1 MIVCLA
7 YHIMFISF
15 FFAKK
20 YIKRGAKKQMEK
32 EKISMKGG
40 KYPQDFQEKL
50 MTLSLNADIMSSMV
64 LKNKKVAEEIINI
77 VQNAINKGQKKKAKV
92 HLELIR
98 VQHSI
103 RNWNG
108 GRSIVIDFIAYCP
121 EENKI
126 YIIEPQC
133 YWQKNIYC
141 RNRYYGSMVDADSL
155 QVGQD
160 FSEMPKRC
168 MIVLTEKDFNSKDP
182 MIQHIKKVDL
192 MSGNT
197 VESGEEEIIVNLVAE
212 TDNSEL
218 GQFIRDWT
226 NPNPDDI
233 KNPVFAEALR
243 YYKFNPKGVDKMY
256 SMLEEA
262 RRESDIKYISG
273 LLNYGLSVEKIA
285 KDFELDEAYVKEIKS
300 EIDSK
305 KESS

>member
-1 MIVCLA
+1 
-7 YHIMFISF
+7 
-15 FFAKK
+15 
-20 YIKRGAKKQMEK
+20 MEK

-64 LKNKKVAEEIINI
+64 LKKEEVAEEIINI
-77 VQNAINKGQKKKAKV
+77 VRDAINKGKKKKAKV
-92 HLELIR
+92 HLELIK
-98 VQHSI
+98 VQYSVK
-103 RNWNG
+103 NWNG
-108 GRSIVIDFIAYCP
+108 GRNIVIDFIAYCP
-121 EENKI
+121 EENTI

-133 YWQKNIYC
+133 YWQKNIYY
-141 RNRYYGSMVDADSL
+141 RNRYYGSMIDTDSL
-155 QVGQD
+155 KVGQD
-160 FSEMPKRC
+160 FSEIPKRC

-197 VESGEEEIIVNLVAE
+197 VESGEEEIIVNLAAE

-226 NPNPDDI
+226 NPNP
-233 KNPVFAEALR
+233 VFAEALR
-243 YYKFNPKGVDKMY
+243 YYKFNPKGVNKMY

-305 KESS
+305 KESN

>member
-1 MIVCLA
+1 
-7 YHIMFISF
+7 
-15 FFAKK
+15 
-20 YIKRGAKKQMEK
+20 MEK

-182 MIQHIKKVDL
+182 MIQHIFCL
-192 MSGNT
+192 FFFIPGNLY
-197 VESGEEEIIVNLVAE
+197 G
-212 TDNSEL
+212 
-218 GQFIRDWT
+218 IRS
-226 NPNPDDI
+226 
-233 KNPVFAEALR
+233 R
-243 YYKFNPKGVDKMY
+243 Q
-256 SMLEEA
+256 
-262 RRESDIKYISG
+262 
-273 LLNYGLSVEKIA
+273 LLPHRQ
-285 KDFELDEAYVKEIKS
+285 
-300 EIDSK
+300 
-305 KESS
+305 

>member
-1 MIVCLA
+1 MPSQIKVSTFVLPL
-7 YHIMFISF
+7 ILF
-15 FFAKK
+15 FFS
-20 YIKRGAKKQMEK
+20 YR
-32 EKISMKGG
+32 
-40 KYPQDFQEKL
+40 
-50 MTLSLNADIMSSMV
+50 TLSPIWSGQIRPSLWNVYVLLAGFTVNDSKCILHSSAV
-64 LKNKKVAEEIINI
+64 CVSAY
-77 VQNAINKGQKKKAKV
+77 VF
-92 HLELIR
+92 
-98 VQHSI
+98 I

-197 VESGEEEIIVNLVAE
+197 VESGEEEIIVNLAAE
-212 TDNSEL
+212 TDDSEL

-256 SMLEEA
+256 SMLEET
-262 RRESDIKYISG
+262 RREADLKYIG
-273 LLNYGLSVEKIA
+273 ILLNHGLSVEEIA
-285 KDFELDEAYVKEIKS
+285 KETELDEAYVKEIKS

-305 KESS
+305 KESN